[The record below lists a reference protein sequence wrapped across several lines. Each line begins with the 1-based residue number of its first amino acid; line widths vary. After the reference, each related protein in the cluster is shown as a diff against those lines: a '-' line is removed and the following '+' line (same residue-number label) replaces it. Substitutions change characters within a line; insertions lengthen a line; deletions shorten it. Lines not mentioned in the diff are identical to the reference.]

1 MRRRRGYRGRRSAAG
16 PRWRSA
22 VPLCGLLLALPGH
35 AWALPPVTGELQYTG
50 RYARADDS
58 GPSRSSE
65 SHVGTLRLDTSMP
78 IWEPW
83 LAHLRANVG
92 LSVTETETRRGG
104 EEPSSSTGRLRTGE
118 LELNVLPS
126 SRFPLRIWADRRDS
140 RLNDDVQL
148 IGVLGVDRSVTRY
161 GLQQQYTS
169 DAGARYVF
177 RIEETVVKE
186 EAEEDRRDERLNWS
200 LNASQRWTEHD
211 LAVDLRQ
218 DQTREGLTGRSTDR
232 DLLAARHR
240 YTPQDRNYTLNN
252 LVSLTRRDTATPL
265 SGSRFTQNQV
275 TSTGFWRSPG
285 ARPLQVT
292 GNLRVMESRSDF
304 GEDETTDQLA
314 DLSVGASYQRDEH
327 WRFDATSGVSLRD
340 RDDGNELSHRH
351 SASAR
356 YSSTRRPLGGFEY
369 RWDADSR
376 VGYRGGDETEDS
388 AEIGVGLGHTLDR
401 DLADGRYGRLRA
413 TLQQA
418 ASQTWSSTDN
428 DRADLTHGAFLYW
441 DHSAGEVNAFGQL
454 QATDA
459 RQFNPNDPDRVF
471 QLVNLQ
477 LSVQQQLTRE
487 QSISGNASFQASRSG
502 ETGDMSDWQPS
513 TSLGLVYNHR
523 QLFGVPRLR
532 LRSDLR
538 YTSDDV
544 LGLLRPEDRLE
555 AAENLRW
562 ENRFDYTIGLLDL
575 SLLLALTE
583 TGDASNQLYLF
594 RLTRR
599 FGQ

>member
-1 MRRRRGYRGRRSAAG
+1 
-16 PRWRSA
+16 
-22 VPLCGLLLALPGH
+22 VPLCGLLLAFPGL
-35 AWALPPVTGELQYTG
+35 AWGLPPVTGDLEYTG
-50 RYARADDS
+50 RYARADGA
-58 GPSRSSE
+58 GPSRRSE
-65 SHVGTLRLDTSMP
+65 SHVGTLHLGTSTP
-78 IWEPW
+78 LWEPW
-83 LAHLRANVG
+83 IAHLRARVG
-92 LSVTETETRRGG
+92 FSVSETETRGGG
-104 EEPSSSTGRLRTGE
+104 EEPSSTTGRLRTGE

-186 EAEEDRRDERLNWS
+186 EADEDRRDERLNWS
-200 LNASQRWTEHD
+200 LSASQRWTEHD
-211 LAVDLRQ
+211 LAVDLSQ
-218 DQTREGLTGRSTDR
+218 DRTREGLTERSTDR

-240 YTPQDRNYTLNN
+240 YAPRDKNYTLNN
-252 LVSLTRRDTATPL
+252 LASLTRRDTSTPL
-265 SGSRFTQNQV
+265 SGSRFTQNQLS
-275 TSTGFWRSPG
+275 STGFWRSPG

-292 GNLRVMESRSDF
+292 GNLRVVDTRSEF
-304 GEDETTDQLA
+304 GDDETTDQLA
-314 DLSVGASYQRDEH
+314 DVSVGASYQRDEN

-340 RDDGNELSHRH
+340 RDDGSDLSHRH
-351 SASAR
+351 SARAD
-356 YSSTRRPLGGFEY
+356 YSSTRRPIGGFDY
-369 RWDADSR
+369 RWDADAR

-388 AEIGVGLGHTLDR
+388 AEFGVGLGHTLDR
-401 DLADGRYGRLRA
+401 DLADGRYGRVRS
-413 TLQQA
+413 TLQQS
-418 ASQTWSSTDN
+418 ASQTWSSN
-428 DRADLTHGAFLYW
+428 DDDRSDLLHGAFLYW
-441 DHSAGEVNAFGQL
+441 DHSVGEVNAFGQL

-459 RQFNPNDPDRVF
+459 RQFNSNDADRVF

-487 QSISGNASFQASRSG
+487 QSISGNASYQASRSG

-513 TSLGLVYNHR
+513 TSLGLIYTHQ

-538 YTSDDV
+538 YITDDV

-555 AAENLRW
+555 EPENLRW
-562 ENRFDYTIGLLDL
+562 ENRLDYTIGLMDL

-583 TGDASNQLYLF
+583 AGGASNQLYLF

-599 FGQ
+599 FGD